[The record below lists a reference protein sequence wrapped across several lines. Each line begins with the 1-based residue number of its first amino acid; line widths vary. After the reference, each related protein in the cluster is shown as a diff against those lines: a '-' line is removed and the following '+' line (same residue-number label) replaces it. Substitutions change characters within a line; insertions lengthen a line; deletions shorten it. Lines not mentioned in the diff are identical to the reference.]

1 MKINFFANYDKMMSS
16 SSLKACSL
24 LEKHSRS
31 LSFPRGIWTYN
42 LSGSR
47 CTSESNLKVFFLQL
61 FSHSK
66 FWEERLNQILSIF
79 WPFCLFRRVLS
90 RGQKHEMAK
99 KCFVE
104 GDGRPCIS
112 SQVFFLQKAVLFFG
126 QSSFIQFLS
135 VNLVRYS
142 VRDEQKQ

>member
-79 WPFCLFRRVLS
+79 WPFSSSSLSRAKTWNGKKVFRRRRRPAVHQLS
-90 RGQKHEMAK
+90 G
-99 KCFVE
+99 
-104 GDGRPCIS
+104 I
-112 SQVFFLQKAVLFFG
+112 FFLQKAVLFFG

-135 VNLVRYS
+135 VNLVRYY
-142 VRDEQKQ
+142 VREKQKQ